1 MLMSRKL
8 AAPVRV
14 ALLAG
19 AATLVAVFGFAAAAA
34 AHVVVTPGEAPAGG
48 AVRLSFEVP
57 TESDTLTTTK
67 VQVFLDTTHPIAEVL
82 TEPIPGWTA
91 EATTA
96 KLATPIKNDDGD
108 TVTEA
113 VSEITWT
120 AASPGAA
127 IKPEQ
132 FLEFPVSMATIPDD
146 VDQLTFKVLQTY
158 SDGSVVRWID
168 ATPAGG
174 PEPEHPA
181 PVLKIQKDAAAS
193 AAPTTASTAGAVTT
207 VADNKSSSGT
217 AGLVFGVIGA
227 LLGLAGLILGAL
239 AYARTRPRPDGA
251 AS

>member
-1 MLMSRKL
+1 MSMSRKL
-8 AAPVRV
+8 PVPFRA

-19 AATLVAVFGFAAAAA
+19 AAVAVAVFGFAGAAA
-34 AHVVVTPGEAPAGG
+34 AHVVVTPGEATAGG
-48 AVRLSFEVP
+48 AVTLSFQVP

-82 TEPIPGWTA
+82 TEPVPGWTA
-91 EATTA
+91 STTTA

-120 AASPGAA
+120 AASPSAA

-132 FLEFPVSMATIPDD
+132 FMQFPVSMATIPDD

-174 PEPEHPA
+174 AEPEHPA
-181 PVLKIQKDAAAS
+181 PVLKIQKDGAAS
-193 AAPTTASTAGAVTT
+193 TAPTTGPVQAV
-207 VADNKSSSGT
+207 VSDKSSSGT
-217 AGLVFGVIGA
+217 GGLVFGIIGGV
-227 LLGLAGLILGAL
+227 LGLAGLILGGL
-239 AYARTRPRPDGA
+239 AYARTRPRAGGA
-251 AS
+251 AT